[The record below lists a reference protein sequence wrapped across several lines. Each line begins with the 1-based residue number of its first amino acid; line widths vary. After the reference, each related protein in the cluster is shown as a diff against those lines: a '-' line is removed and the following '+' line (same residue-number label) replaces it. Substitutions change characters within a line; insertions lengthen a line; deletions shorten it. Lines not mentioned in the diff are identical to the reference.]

1 MKPSDSEEGG
11 CMDKLVSV
19 RKSDGKVE
27 VRLKDGIDADEY
39 EKILS
44 YGYEVRREERVVGGY
59 NRRFGEVPHGEYQ
72 SNNWR
77 DWGLETR
84 FNDNGCQVGVDT
96 SEVNQMVAEL
106 LNGV

>member
-1 MKPSDSEEGG
+1 
-11 CMDKLVSV
+11 MDKLVSV
-19 RKSDGKVE
+19 RKSDGMVE
-27 VRLKDGIDADEY
+27 VRLKDAVDADEY

-44 YGYEVRREERVVGGY
+44 HGYEVRREKRVVGGF

-72 SNNWR
+72 SGGWR

-84 FNDNGCQVGVDT
+84 FNDNVSPIGVDT
-96 SEVNQMVAEL
+96 SVVNEMLAEL